1 MTLSTEAQA
10 NLTSILT
17 ALDEQ
22 MQLSENAAYQ
32 AALKY
37 YTVLSCFGSS
47 GGGGGSTDIST
58 LTKEVTLT
66 ALSAKIPA
74 LSNNRIPV
82 ELSTTNLSADWRTL
96 TTDTAIPA
104 GSCYVYLTVISGTV
118 TINGLTKTATN
129 GTSDIVNLESCLPAR
144 HPAITIVIPEGA
156 SVELIRGF

>member
-1 MTLSTEAQA
+1 MTLSTEART
-10 NLTSILT
+10 NLNSILT

-37 YTVLSCFGSS
+37 NAVLSCFD
-47 GGGGGSTDIST
+47 DIST
-58 LTKEVTLT
+58 LTKEATLT
-66 ALSAKIPA
+66 AINAKIPS

-82 ELSTTNLSADWRTL
+82 ELPTTNLTADWRIL
-96 TTDTAIPA
+96 TAGTTTIPS
-104 GSCYVYLTVISGTV
+104 GSCYVYMTVLTGTV
-118 TINGLTKTATN
+118 AINGLTKTATN
-129 GTSDIVNLESCLPAR
+129 GINDIVNLESCLPAR

>member
-1 MTLSTEAQA
+1 MTLSTEART
-10 NLTSILT
+10 NLNSILT

-37 YTVLSCFGSS
+37 NAVLSCFD
-47 GGGGGSTDIST
+47 DIST
-58 LTKEVTLT
+58 LTKEATLT
-66 ALSAKIPA
+66 AINAKIPS

-82 ELSTTNLSADWRTL
+82 ELPATNLTADWRIL
-96 TTDTAIPA
+96 TAGTTTIPA
-104 GSCYVYLTVISGTV
+104 GSCYVYLTILTGTV

-129 GTSDIVNLESCLPAR
+129 GINDIVNLESCLPAR

>member
-1 MTLSTEAQA
+1 MTLSTEART
-10 NLTSILT
+10 NLNSILT

-37 YTVLSCFGSS
+37 NAVLSCFD
-47 GGGGGSTDIST
+47 DIST
-58 LTKEVTLT
+58 LTKEATLT
-66 ALSAKIPA
+66 AINAKIPS

-82 ELSTTNLSADWRTL
+82 ELPTSNLTADWRIL
-96 TTDTAIPA
+96 TAGTTTIPA
-104 GSCYVYLTVISGTV
+104 GSCYVYITILTGTV

-129 GTSDIVNLESCLPAR
+129 GINDIVNLESCLPAR
-144 HPAITIVIPEGA
+144 HPAITIIIPEGA

>member
-1 MTLSTEAQA
+1 MTLSTEART
-10 NLTSILT
+10 NLNSILT

-37 YTVLSCFGSS
+37 NAVLSCFD
-47 GGGGGSTDIST
+47 DIST
-58 LTKEVTLT
+58 LTKEATLT
-66 ALSAKIPA
+66 AINAKIPS

-82 ELSTTNLSADWRTL
+82 ELPTTNLTADWRIL
-96 TTDTAIPA
+96 TAGTTTIPA
-104 GSCYVYLTVISGTV
+104 GSCYVYLTILTGTV

-129 GTSDIVNLESCLPAR
+129 GINDIVNLESCLPAR

>member
-1 MTLSTEAQA
+1 MSLSVEAQT
-10 NLTSILT
+10 NLNSLLV

-37 YTVLSCFGSS
+37 NAVLSCF
-47 GGGGGSTDIST
+47 DNIST
-58 LTKEVTLT
+58 LTKEATLT
-66 ALSAKIPA
+66 AINTKLPN

-82 ELSTTNLSADWRTL
+82 ELPTTNLTADWRIL
-96 TTDTAIPA
+96 TAGTTTIPA
-104 GSCYVYLTVISGTV
+104 GSCYVYMTVLTGTV

-129 GTSDIVNLESCLPAR
+129 GINDIVNLESCLPAR

>member
-1 MTLSTEAQA
+1 MSLSVEAQT
-10 NLTSILT
+10 NLNSLLV

-37 YTVLSCFGSS
+37 NAVLSCFD
-47 GGGGGSTDIST
+47 DIST
-58 LTKEVTLT
+58 LTKEATLT
-66 ALSAKIPA
+66 AINAKIPS

-82 ELSTTNLSADWRTL
+82 ELPTTNLTADWRIL
-96 TTDTAIPA
+96 TAGTTTIPA
-104 GSCYVYLTVISGTV
+104 GSCYVYITILTGTV

-129 GTSDIVNLESCLPAR
+129 GINDIVNLESCLPAR

>member
-1 MTLSTEAQA
+1 MSLSVEAQT
-10 NLTSILT
+10 NLNSLLV

-37 YTVLSCFGSS
+37 NAVLSCF
-47 GGGGGSTDIST
+47 DNIST
-58 LTKEVTLT
+58 LTTEATLT
-66 ALSAKIPA
+66 AINTKLPN

-82 ELSTTNLSADWRTL
+82 ELPTTNLTADWRIL
-96 TTDTAIPA
+96 TAGTTTIPA
-104 GSCYVYLTVISGTV
+104 GSCYVYITILTGTV

-129 GTSDIVNLESCLPAR
+129 GINDIVNLESCLPAR
-144 HPAITIVIPEGA
+144 HPAITIIIPEGA

>member
-1 MTLSTEAQA
+1 MSLSVEAQT
-10 NLTSILT
+10 NLNSLLV

-37 YTVLSCFGSS
+37 NAVLSCFD
-47 GGGGGSTDIST
+47 DIST
-58 LTKEVTLT
+58 LTKEATLT
-66 ALSAKIPA
+66 AINAKIPS

-82 ELSTTNLSADWRTL
+82 ELPTTNLTADWRIL
-96 TTDTAIPA
+96 TAGTTTIPA
-104 GSCYVYLTVISGTV
+104 GSCYVYMTVLTGTV
-118 TINGLTKTATN
+118 TINGLTKTATTGIN
-129 GTSDIVNLESCLPAR
+129 DIVNLESCLPAR

>member
-1 MTLSTEAQA
+1 MSLSVEAQT
-10 NLTSILT
+10 NLNSLLV

-37 YTVLSCFGSS
+37 NAVLSCFD
-47 GGGGGSTDIST
+47 DIST
-58 LTKEVTLT
+58 LTKEATLT
-66 ALSAKIPA
+66 AINAKIPS

-82 ELSTTNLSADWRTL
+82 ELPTTNLTADWRIL
-96 TTDTAIPA
+96 TAGTTTIPA
-104 GSCYVYLTVISGTV
+104 GSCYVYMTVLTGTV
-118 TINGLTKTATN
+118 AINGLTKTATN
-129 GTSDIVNLESCLPAR
+129 GINDIVNLESCLPAR

>member
-1 MTLSTEAQA
+1 MTLSTEART
-10 NLTSILT
+10 NLNSILT

-37 YTVLSCFGSS
+37 NAVLSCFD
-47 GGGGGSTDIST
+47 DIST
-58 LTKEVTLT
+58 LTKEATLT
-66 ALSAKIPA
+66 AINAKIPS

-82 ELSTTNLSADWRTL
+82 ELPTSNLTADWRIL
-96 TTDTAIPA
+96 TAGTTTIPA
-104 GSCYVYLTVISGTV
+104 GSCYVYLTVLTGTV

-129 GTSDIVNLESCLPAR
+129 GINDIVNLESCLPAR
-144 HPAITIVIPEGA
+144 HPAITIIIPEGA

>member
-1 MTLSTEAQA
+1 MSLSVEAQT
-10 NLTSILT
+10 NLNSLLV

-37 YTVLSCFGSS
+37 NAVLSCF
-47 GGGGGSTDIST
+47 DNIST
-58 LTKEVTLT
+58 LTKEATLT
-66 ALSAKIPA
+66 AINTKLPN

-82 ELSTTNLSADWRTL
+82 ELPTTNLTADWRIL
-96 TTDTAIPA
+96 TAGTTTIPA
-104 GSCYVYLTVISGTV
+104 GSCYVYITILTGTV

-129 GTSDIVNLESCLPAR
+129 GINDIVNLESCLPAR
-144 HPAITIVIPEGA
+144 HPAITIIIPEGA

>member
-1 MTLSTEAQA
+1 MTLSTEART
-10 NLTSILT
+10 NLNSILT

-37 YTVLSCFGSS
+37 NAVLSCFD
-47 GGGGGSTDIST
+47 DIST
-58 LTKEVTLT
+58 LTKEATLT
-66 ALSAKIPA
+66 AINAKIPS

-82 ELSTTNLSADWRTL
+82 ELPATNLTADWRIL
-96 TTDTAIPA
+96 TAGTTTIPA
-104 GSCYVYLTVISGTV
+104 GSCYVYITILTGTV

-129 GTSDIVNLESCLPAR
+129 GINDIVNLESCLPAR
-144 HPAITIVIPEGA
+144 HPAITIIVPEGA

>member
-1 MTLSTEAQA
+1 MTLSTEART
-10 NLTSILT
+10 NLNSILT

-37 YTVLSCFGSS
+37 NAVLSCFD
-47 GGGGGSTDIST
+47 DIST
-58 LTKEVTLT
+58 LTKEATLT
-66 ALSAKIPA
+66 AINAKIPS

-82 ELSTTNLSADWRTL
+82 ELPTTNLTADWRIL
-96 TTDTAIPA
+96 TAGTTTIPA
-104 GSCYVYLTVISGTV
+104 GSCYVYMTVLTGTV
-118 TINGLTKTATN
+118 AINGLTKTATN
-129 GTSDIVNLESCLPAR
+129 GINDIVNLESCLPAR

>member
-1 MTLSTEAQA
+1 MTLSTEART
-10 NLTSILT
+10 NLNSILT

-37 YTVLSCFGSS
+37 NAVLSCFD
-47 GGGGGSTDIST
+47 DIST
-58 LTKEVTLT
+58 LTKEATLT
-66 ALSAKIPA
+66 AINAKIPS

-82 ELSTTNLSADWRTL
+82 EFPATNLTADWRIL
-96 TTDTAIPA
+96 TAGTTTIPA
-104 GSCYVYLTVISGTV
+104 GSCYVYITILTGTV

-129 GTSDIVNLESCLPAR
+129 GINDIVNLESCLPAR
-144 HPAITIVIPEGA
+144 HPAITIIVPEGA

>member
-1 MTLSTEAQA
+1 MSLSVEAQT
-10 NLTSILT
+10 NLNSLLV

-37 YTVLSCFGSS
+37 NAVLSCFD
-47 GGGGGSTDIST
+47 DIST
-58 LTKEVTLT
+58 LTKEATLT
-66 ALSAKIPA
+66 AINAKIPS

-82 ELSTTNLSADWRTL
+82 ELPTTNLTADWRIL
-96 TTDTAIPA
+96 TAGTTTIPA
-104 GSCYVYLTVISGTV
+104 GSCYVYMTVLTGTV

-129 GTSDIVNLESCLPAR
+129 GINDIVNLESCLPAR

>member
-1 MTLSTEAQA
+1 MTLSTEART
-10 NLTSILT
+10 NLNSILT

-37 YTVLSCFGSS
+37 NAVLSCFD
-47 GGGGGSTDIST
+47 DIST
-58 LTKEVTLT
+58 LTKEATLT
-66 ALSAKIPA
+66 AINAKIPS

-82 ELSTTNLSADWRTL
+82 ELPTTNLTADWRIL
-96 TTDTAIPA
+96 TAGTTTIPA
-104 GSCYVYLTVISGTV
+104 GSCYVYITILTGTV

-129 GTSDIVNLESCLPAR
+129 GINDIVNLESCLPAR
-144 HPAITIVIPEGA
+144 HPAITIIIPEGA